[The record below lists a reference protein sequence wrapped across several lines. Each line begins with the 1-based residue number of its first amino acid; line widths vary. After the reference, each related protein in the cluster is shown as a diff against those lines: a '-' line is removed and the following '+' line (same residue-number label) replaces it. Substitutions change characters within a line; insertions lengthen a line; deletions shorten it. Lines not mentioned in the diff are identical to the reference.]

1 MALNSRASV
10 DPRWFSHNLAVES
23 GFNLAKIE
31 IFDSN
36 ISDSTYNA
44 TTNAWSG
51 SRTILWS
58 GNARIQPVNNPNNRS
73 SKINSTTAAEVEV
86 HFNYAGQLDILPGSQ
101 IFVTKSKQNPALE
114 NMILTVRS
122 SVNASTAWNHVL
134 VCEIDEEV
142 RRSV

>member
-10 DPRWFSHNLAVES
+10 DPRWFCHNLAVES

-31 IFDSN
+31 IFESN

-44 TTNAWSG
+44 TTNAWTG
-51 SRTILWS
+51 TRTVLWT
-58 GNARIQPVNNPNNRS
+58 GNARIQPINRPNNRS
-73 SKINSTTAAEVEV
+73 SQVNPTTTTEVEV
-86 HFNYAGQLDILPGSQ
+86 HFNYAGELDLLPGTQ

-114 NMILTVRS
+114 NVILTVRS
-122 SVNASTAWNHVL
+122 SVTSSTAWNHVL